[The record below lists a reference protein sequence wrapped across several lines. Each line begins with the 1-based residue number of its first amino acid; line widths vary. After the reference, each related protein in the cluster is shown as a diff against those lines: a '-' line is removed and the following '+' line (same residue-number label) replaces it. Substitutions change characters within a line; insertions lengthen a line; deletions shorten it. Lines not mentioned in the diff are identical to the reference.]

1 MGMHPKMKN
10 KKRHWLW
17 NLVIVLTLL
26 VCLLAF
32 VVHYQNWYKVK
43 DGEVRILSGIYY
55 KTIPL
60 SAIDSL
66 VWVDKIPEME
76 RSHGFSWLS
85 KEKGVFKDSI
95 TGEKVYV
102 FVDDLQQQKIKLVH
116 NDFLKVYFNFADS
129 LKTQKVHFDLDVQL
143 TLLAVQK

>member
-1 MGMHPKMKN
+1 MHPKMKN
-10 KKRHWLW
+10 KKRHWFW
-17 NLVIVLTLL
+17 NLVIVLTLF

-60 SAIDSL
+60 SDIDSL
-66 VWVDKIPEME
+66 VLVDKIPEME

-85 KEKGVFKDSI
+85 KEKGVFKDSL
-95 TGEKVYV
+95 TGGSVYV
-102 FVDDLQQQKIKLVH
+102 FVDDLKQQKIKLVH
-116 NDFLKVYFNFADS
+116 NDSLRIYFNFADS
-129 LKTQKVHFDLDVQL
+129 LKTRKVHFDLDEQL
-143 TLLAVQK
+143 ALIAEQK

>member
-1 MGMHPKMKN
+1 MKN

-55 KTIPL
+55 KTILL

-102 FVDDLQQQKIKLVH
+102 FVDDIQQQKIKLVH
-116 NDFLKVYFNFADS
+116 SDSLKVYFNFADS
-129 LKTQKVHFDLDVQL
+129 LKTHKVHFDLDEQL
-143 TLLAVQK
+143 TLLAAQK